1 MIVPPRSPSLS
12 IELELELELEL
23 GFLAAI
29 MTSETFTPNAER

>member
-12 IELELELELEL
+12 IELELELEL